1 MRQAAIWRRFD
12 HNNMISKN
20 SLSLLLLAQTVV
32 LVPIAK
38 WISRLEKRVH
48 NKLTVIKRVSFFLIR
63 G

>member
-1 MRQAAIWRRFD
+1 MWGRFD

-20 SLSLLLLAQTVV
+20 TLSLLLLAQTVV
-32 LVPIAK
+32 LVSIAK

-48 NKLTVIKRVSFFLIR
+48 NKLTVIKRMNFFLIR